1 MVQPGLAARGAA
13 FGREPLGPAHLV
25 GIGLILAGVVTPN
38 VLAGITD
45 A

>member
-1 MVQPGLAARGAA
+1 MVQPGLAARGAP

-25 GIGLILAGVVTPN
+25 GVGLILAGVVTLN
-38 VLAGITD
+38 VLAGSTD